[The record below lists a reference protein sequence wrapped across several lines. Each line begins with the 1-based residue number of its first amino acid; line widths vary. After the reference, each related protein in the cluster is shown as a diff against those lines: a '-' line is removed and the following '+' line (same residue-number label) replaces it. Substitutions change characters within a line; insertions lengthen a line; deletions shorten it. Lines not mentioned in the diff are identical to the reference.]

1 DITLGRMA
9 NQVIVTMGLGRGDL
23 MGAILALAA
32 KRGRVVVT
40 NLHAA
45 TETAVTM
52 SLLDMTLMEKQV
64 VGSLFGSANPRADI
78 PRLLE
83 LYRNGQF
90 DLDGMVTQ
98 TYDLD
103 GVNQGY
109 DDMKAGKNIRGILL
123 FS

>member
-1 DITLGRMA
+1 MA
-9 NQVIVTMGLGRGDL
+9 NKVIMTMGVGDGSL
-23 MGAILALAA
+23 LAAALAITA
-32 KRGRVVVT
+32 KRGRVIVT
-40 NLHAA
+40 NIHPAM
-45 TETAVTM
+45 ETTANI
-52 SLLDMTLMEKQV
+52 SLLDLTLMEKQV

-109 DDMKAGKNIRGILL
+109 DDMKAGKNIRGILI
-123 FS
+123 F